1 MKTKILGCLF
11 TTAAALSMVSCSDF
25 LDTTPTDSASDKL
38 IWSKYEYAQLQA
50 NYMYEDLNLT
60 NGYGDGDGTGCT
72 RDCFIGLSESLT
84 ELFKYGGYNY
94 TSMNRIPS
102 EFAYGTASTLTRSY
116 VDSYLGCWGSMYSYI
131 STANQSISNLHKY
144 GTFSDEKKAE
154 IEAEFRFFRAFYY
167 FTLAKRYSKMIL
179 YTDNMEDYQKDHE
192 AVGRTEVYEQIY
204 QDLKFA
210 GENLP
215 KSTTPNGRL
224 TSGTAYAFLS
234 RAMLYAE
241 RWQDAK
247 DAALK
252 VMAMGYSMPADL
264 ETPYTPGGE
273 GAIFQFCFDLTA
285 QTHQFDC
292 YYSPGGDKA
301 AFANPVSGGYGCPTQ
316 EMVESFEKATG
327 GIPDWSAWHTAEGT
341 QQTPPYDQLEPRF
354 AHTVLYNGAEW
365 KGRTIESYVG
375 GADGWLQW
383 MKSDMCEGKSTTS
396 YYLRKRVD
404 ESNLFANGS
413 KCTKPFTFIRYAEVL
428 LNYAEACYRLN
439 EPSEAVAKINDVR
452 TRTAVGLPALSASL
466 SGDALFAAIRQERK
480 VELAYEGHYYWDMRR
495 WHLAHTAFTGNRAHG
510 LKIEKEANGSLTY
523 YYVEVDDQD
532 RNFPE
537 KMYTNPIPQDELEN
551 NKLITQDPAW
561 N

>member
-50 NYMYEDLNLT
+50 NYMYEDLNLI
-60 NGYGDGDGTGCT
+60 NGYGDGTGCT

-102 EFAYGTASTLTRSY
+102 EFAYGTASTLTKSY
-116 VDSYLGCWGSMYSYI
+116 VDSYLGCWGSMYRYI

-144 GTFSDEKKAE
+144 GTFADEQKAE

-204 QDLKFA
+204 QDLTFA
-210 GENLP
+210 GEHLP
-215 KSTTPNGRL
+215 VSIKPNSRL
-224 TSGTAYAFLS
+224 TSGVAYALLS

-252 VMAMGYSMPADL
+252 VMGMGYSMPADL

-273 GAIFQFCFDLTA
+273 GAIFQFCFDITA

-301 AFANPVSGGYGCPTQ
+301 EFANPVSGGYGCPTQ
-316 EMVESFEKATG
+316 EMVESFEQVTG
-327 GIPDWSAWHTAEGT
+327 GIPDWSPWHTAGGT
-341 QQTPPYDQLEPRF
+341 QATPPYDQLEPRF
-354 AHTVLYNGAEW
+354 AHTVLYNGADW
-365 KGRTIESYVG
+365 K
-375 GADGWLQW
+375 
-383 MKSDMCEGKSTTS
+383 
-396 YYLRKRVD
+396 
-404 ESNLFANGS
+404 
-413 KCTKPFTFIRYAEVL
+413 
-428 LNYAEACYRLN
+428 
-439 EPSEAVAKINDVR
+439 
-452 TRTAVGLPALSASL
+452 
-466 SGDALFAAIRQERK
+466 
-480 VELAYEGHYYWDMRR
+480 
-495 WHLAHTAFTGNRAHG
+495 
-510 LKIEKEANGSLTY
+510 
-523 YYVEVDDQD
+523 
-532 RNFPE
+532 
-537 KMYTNPIPQDELEN
+537 
-551 NKLITQDPAW
+551 
-561 N
+561 

>member
-1 MKTKILGCLF
+1 MKTKILSCLF

-50 NYMYEDLNLT
+50 NYMYEDLNLI
-60 NGYGDGDGTGCT
+60 NGYGDGTGCT

-102 EFAYGTASTLTRSY
+102 EFAYGTASTLTKSY
-116 VDSYLGCWGSMYSYI
+116 VDSYLGCWGSMYRYI

-144 GTFSDEKKAE
+144 GTFADEQKAE

-204 QDLKFA
+204 QDLTFA
-210 GENLP
+210 GEHLP
-215 KSTTPNGRL
+215 VSIKPNSRL
-224 TSGTAYAFLS
+224 TSGVAYALLS

-252 VMAMGYSMPADL
+252 VMGMGYSMPADL

-301 AFANPVSGGYGCPTQ
+301 EFANPVSGGYGCPTQ
-316 EMVESFEKATG
+316 EMVESFEQVTG
-327 GIPDWSAWHTAEGT
+327 GIPDWSPWHPAGGT
-341 QQTPPYDQLEPRF
+341 QATPPYDQLEPRF
-354 AHTVLYNGAEW
+354 AHTVLYNGADW
-365 KGRTIESYVG
+365 KGRTIESFVG
-375 GADGWLQW
+375 GADGWMEW
-383 MKSDMCEGKSTTS
+383 MKQDMCEGKSTTS

-404 ESNLFANGS
+404 EGNLFANGS

-439 EPSEAVAKINDVR
+439 DAPEAVAKLNDVR
-452 TRTAVGLPALSASL
+452 TRPAVGLPALSSSL

-495 WHLAHTAFTGNRAHG
+495 WKLAHTAFTGNRAHG
-510 LKIEKEANGSLTY
+510 FKIEKEANGALTY

>member
-25 LDTTPTDSASDKL
+25 LDTTPTESVSDKV
-38 IWSKYEYAQLQA
+38 IWGKYENAQLQA
-50 NYMYEDLNLT
+50 NYMYEDLNLI
-60 NGYGDGDGTGCT
+60 NGYGNGTGCT

-102 EFAYGTASTLTRSY
+102 EFAYGTASTLTKSY

-131 STANQSISNLHKY
+131 STANQSISNLHKF
-144 GTFSDEKKAE
+144 GTFSDDKKAE

-264 ETPYTPGGE
+264 ETPYTSGGE

-301 AFANPVSGGYGCPTQ
+301 KYPNPVSGGYGCPTQ

-510 LKIEKEANGSLTY
+510 LKIEKEANGSFTY

-537 KMYTNPIPQDELEN
+537 NMYNKPIPQYELEN
-551 NKLITQDPAW
+551 NKLLTQDPAW

>member
-50 NYMYEDLNLT
+50 NYMYEDLNLI
-60 NGYGDGDGTGCT
+60 NGYGDGTGCT

-102 EFAYGTASTLTRSY
+102 EFAYGTASTLTKSY
-116 VDSYLGCWGSMYSYI
+116 VDSYLGCWGSMYRYI

-144 GTFSDEKKAE
+144 GTFADEQKAE

-204 QDLKFA
+204 QDLTFA
-210 GENLP
+210 GEHLP
-215 KSTTPNGRL
+215 VSIKPNSRL
-224 TSGTAYAFLS
+224 TSGVAYALLS

-252 VMAMGYSMPADL
+252 VMGMGYSMPADL

-316 EMVESFEKATG
+316 EMVESFEQVTG
-327 GIPDWSAWHTAEGT
+327 GIPDWSPWHTAGGT
-341 QQTPPYDQLEPRF
+341 QATPPYDQLEPRF
-354 AHTVLYNGAEW
+354 AHTVLYNGADW
-365 KGRTIESYVG
+365 KGRTIESFVG
-375 GADGWLQW
+375 GADGWMEW
-383 MKSDMCEGKSTTS
+383 MKQDMCEGKSTTS

-439 EPSEAVAKINDVR
+439 DAPEAVAKLNDVR
-452 TRTAVGLPALSASL
+452 TRPAVGLPALSSSL

-480 VELAYEGHYYWDMRR
+480 VELAYEGHDYWDMRR
-495 WHLAHTAFTGNRAHG
+495 WKLAHTAFTGNRAHG
-510 LKIEKEANGSLTY
+510 FKIEKEANGALTY

>member
-60 NGYGDGDGTGCT
+60 NGYGDGTGCT

-116 VDSYLGCWGSMYSYI
+116 VDSYLGCWGSMYRYI

-167 FTLAKRYSKMIL
+167 FTLAKRYSSMIL
-179 YTDNMEDYQKDHE
+179 YTDDMDDYQKDHE

-428 LNYAEACYRLN
+428 LNYAEACYQLN
-439 EPSEAVAKINDVR
+439 EPSEAVAKLNDVR
-452 TRTAVGLPALSASL
+452 TRSAVGLPALSASL

-510 LKIEKEANGSLTY
+510 LKIEKEANGSFTY